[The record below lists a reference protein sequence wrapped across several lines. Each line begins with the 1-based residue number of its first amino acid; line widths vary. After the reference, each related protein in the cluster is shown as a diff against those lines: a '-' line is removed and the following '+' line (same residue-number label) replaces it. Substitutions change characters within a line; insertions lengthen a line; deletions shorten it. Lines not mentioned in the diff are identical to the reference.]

1 MESHADLSQQ
11 LAVAV
16 DPGAEV
22 QAQGAAGAIAL
33 VLTAQRQVGLG
44 RRVCIRS
51 SVVPVE
57 IVGLLTRTH
66 TVQTVVALLHLLMAP
81 LPLHLQ
87 LPLLLLQVGLQ
98 LRDAFPQPVLIQQA
112 VGVLQ
117 LQAVTAPQGLEPEHE
132 LT

>member
-11 LAVAV
+11 LAGAV

-117 LQAVTAPQGLEPEHE
+117 LQAVTAPQGLEPEHGS
-132 LT
+132 